1 MLHSTRIV
9 LLAAVL
15 LAGGRS
21 ASAQLATT
29 ELEGV
34 RFVYLPGT
42 QDYLVPHA
50 ARTFLNA
57 FAFHKKLFGFEP
69 SEEVTVLM
77 LDLEDTG
84 NASATSVPRDLVTV
98 QIAPLNFAF
107 ETIAGNDRMNIIM
120 NHELLHVVAMDQ
132 ASRGDRRFRRLFGGK
147 VTPVPAQPE
156 SILYFFLTTP
166 RVAAPRWF
174 HEGAATF
181 FDTWMAGGLGRA
193 QSGYDEMVFR
203 SMVKDGTPMYD
214 PLGLV
219 SEGTKIDFQLQINSY
234 LYGTRFM
241 VWLARTYG
249 PSRIVEWVSR
259 RDGSRAYY
267 AAQFKAVFGTTIE
280 EAWARWTADEVAFQK
295 TNLEAIRT
303 HPITPSTDLTA
314 RALGSVSRALS
325 RRAERHALRRRE
337 LSRHRVARRGHRDPD
352 RGSGAAGQRQGPD
365 GVHRDLAGARSRQRH
380 AVLHHRQ
387 RLLARPGG
395 ARPGDTQGHAP
406 AEGRAHRRSGVR
418 SHRQVAVGHP
428 PARRPRHHCPRP
440 GALPGMEAGP
450 HVRVRHHRLRPR
462 RLA

>member
-1 MLHSTRIV
+1 MALRVFRV

-15 LAGGRS
+15 LLAG
-21 ASAQLATT
+21 ASRALAQLATT
-29 ELEGV
+29 ETEGV

-57 FAFHKKLFGFEP
+57 RNFYRTLFGFEP
-69 SEEVTVLM
+69 SEDITVLM
-77 LDLEDTG
+77 LDLEDSG

-132 ASRGDRRFRRLFGGK
+132 ATRGDKAFRRLFGGK
-147 VTPVPAQPE
+147 VMPVPAQPE

-174 HEGAATF
+174 HEGTATF

-203 SMVKDGTPMYD
+203 SMVKDKTPMYD

-249 PSRIVEWVSR
+249 P
-259 RDGSRAYY
+259 
-267 AAQFKAVFGTTIE
+267 
-280 EAWARWTADEVAFQK
+280 
-295 TNLEAIRT
+295 T
-303 HPITPSTDLTA
+303 H
-314 RALGSVSRALS
+314 RGLG
-325 RRAERHALRRRE
+325 
-337 LSRHRVARRGHRDPD
+337 
-352 RGSGAAGQRQGPD
+352 GP
-365 GVHRDLAGARSRQRH
+365 
-380 AVLHHRQ
+380 
-387 RLLARPGG
+387 P
-395 ARPGDTQGHAP
+395 
-406 AEGRAHRRSGVR
+406 
-418 SHRQVAVGHP
+418 
-428 PARRPRHHCPRP
+428 
-440 GALPGMEAGP
+440 
-450 HVRVRHHRLRPR
+450 
-462 RLA
+462 